1 MAARSPG
8 RTAPALQTGRRHCH
22 ATRPSKELH
31 QDSCSLGGLKRPLE
45 DGVEPSKR
53 AGTNMEHLATLEPVL
68 GGPSLGLESGDA
80 FAKSGDRLVLDD
92 GETISD
98 GQQ

>member
-1 MAARSPG
+1 
-8 RTAPALQTGRRHCH
+8 
-22 ATRPSKELH
+22 
-31 QDSCSLGGLKRPLE
+31 
-45 DGVEPSKR
+45 
-53 AGTNMEHLATLEPVL
+53 MEHLATLEPVL